1 MVRKIFK
8 RAHHVPNT
16 RTTRF
21 VRKYGLSMFI
31 TIFFSAFIF
40 QMLFLHAVPGL
51 PVANVLTGLTN
62 IGADYNP
69 ITTTNTDFKE
79 TSGAISNPATDSS
92 SSTPDSS
99 QNNSQ
104 TNTAIDIQSSSVL
117 NVGITSIHQDDP
129 KLNCR
134 AAKQKNKDCTKQ
146 YIFTANVATND
157 GPGGV
162 AYGWRSTLP
171 QAVESGEFTTHGA
184 SDKKT
189 LTKTITL
196 ACDSPTRFT
205 VQLIITSPNDVHSQV
220 LTVNHNCDES
230 DH

>member
-134 AAKQKNKDCTKQ
+134 AAKQKKQRLHKAIHIYSQCCYERRTRWSGIWLAQ
-146 YIFTANVATND
+146 YIT
-157 GPGGV
+157 PGSRK
-162 AYGWRSTLP
+162 W
-171 QAVESGEFTTHGA
+171 
-184 SDKKT
+184 
-189 LTKTITL
+189 
-196 ACDSPTRFT
+196 
-205 VQLIITSPNDVHSQV
+205 
-220 LTVNHNCDES
+220 
-230 DH
+230 